1 MRLQEPERRPDLDA
15 NGQDP
20 GRLSRRERT
29 RQQHRE
35 EILSAATGL
44 FAVHGYEGTSMQMI
58 ADEAEISVGKL
69 YLHFEGKEDIYRE
82 VAEYH
87 AGEIGR
93 MAGEATDPSIPPI
106 DRIRARTR
114 AVIKYLDEHDDFVR
128 FYVSEMEGKGREC
141 CFKDG
146 SEHVR
151 HMAESVN
158 LIREAIERGDIPDED
173 PDLLIAMIHGA
184 GHALMTV
191 VVEKGDMPFGIV
203 AEYVDRMILKPLED
217 RKLEEKRKEGGG

>member
-1 MRLQEPERRPDLDA
+1 MDA

-35 EILSAATGL
+35 EILSAATEL
-44 FAVHGYEGTSMQMI
+44 FARHGYDGTSMQMI
-58 ADEAEISVGKL
+58 ADMSELSVGKL
-69 YLHFEGKEDIYRE
+69 YLHFEGKEAIYRE

-87 AGEIGR
+87 AGEIRR
-93 MAGEATDPSIPPI
+93 MAAEATDPSMPPI

-128 FYVSEMEGKGREC
+128 FYVSEMEGEGREC
-141 CFKDG
+141 CPENG
-146 SEHVR
+146 PEHVR
-151 HMAESVN
+151 HMAEFGN

-173 PDLLIAMIHGA
+173 PDLLTAMIHGA
-184 GHALMTV
+184 GHAMMTV
-191 VVEKGDMPFGIV
+191 VVEKGGMPFEIV

-217 RKLEEKRKEGGG
+217 RKLEEKRKAGGG